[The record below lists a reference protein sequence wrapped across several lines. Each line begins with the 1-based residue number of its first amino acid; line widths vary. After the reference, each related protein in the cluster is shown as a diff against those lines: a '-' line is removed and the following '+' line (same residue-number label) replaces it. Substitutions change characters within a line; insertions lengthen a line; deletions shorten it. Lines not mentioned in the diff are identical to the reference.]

1 MREKEHRREEKREE
15 RKRVRD
21 TGSLDPMDPASYSD
35 VPRGSWSSGLERDD
49 ALVSGPT
56 LQKWTNEWRHL

>member
-56 LQKWTNEWRHL
+56 LQK